1 MARPARFDVSHVLY
15 IEYGQLDVLD
25 GAVVVV
31 DKMVYGRISLL
42 GVSSRAPHAIACCR
56 LADGKRSIAVPRVRV
71 EKEGSM
77 FSQIDF
83 LKEEIPRL
91 TALLKSG
98 ADNPF
103 VKGLT
108 QQLAGLESQLA
119 RQDERQERIERYLL
133 GGGKSFVKDQPKPPT
148 SEPVSKPAVDP
159 SAGSP
164 DESL

>member
-1 MARPARFDVSHVLY
+1 
-15 IEYGQLDVLD
+15 
-25 GAVVVV
+25 
-31 DKMVYGRISLL
+31 
-42 GVSSRAPHAIACCR
+42 
-56 LADGKRSIAVPRVRV
+56 
-71 EKEGSM
+71 M

-133 GGGKSFVKDQPKPPT
+133 GGKILRQGSAETTDERT
-148 SEPVSKPAVDP
+148 SQQASCRPFGGV
-159 SAGSP
+159 AG
-164 DESL
+164 

>member
-1 MARPARFDVSHVLY
+1 
-15 IEYGQLDVLD
+15 
-25 GAVVVV
+25 
-31 DKMVYGRISLL
+31 
-42 GVSSRAPHAIACCR
+42 
-56 LADGKRSIAVPRVRV
+56 
-71 EKEGSM
+71 M

-83 LKEEIPRL
+83 LKKEIPRL

-133 GGGKSFVKDQPKPPT
+133 GGKSFVKDQPKPPT

-159 SAGSP
+159 SVGLL

>member
-1 MARPARFDVSHVLY
+1 
-15 IEYGQLDVLD
+15 
-25 GAVVVV
+25 
-31 DKMVYGRISLL
+31 
-42 GVSSRAPHAIACCR
+42 
-56 LADGKRSIAVPRVRV
+56 
-71 EKEGSM
+71 M

-91 TALLKSG
+91 TALAKDG

-108 QQLAGLESQLA
+108 QQLAGLESQEN
-119 RQDERQERIERYLL
+119 RRNERKEQSERYFL
-133 GGGKSFVKDQPKPPT
+133 GGGESFVKDQPKPPT
-148 SEPVSKPAVDP
+148 SEPASKPAVDP